1 MSQGPESPETPAR
14 RFTDVAPGQATVIPA
29 GLTVEGDLSCEETL
43 EVGGRIRGP
52 VSVSGLCHLHKD
64 AWVVGEVTAVDAV
77 IEGELEGPLN
87 ATGKVELRASARV
100 RGDIV
105 AASVAL
111 ADGCY
116 FEGHIHMVGGPRAQP
131 TSFHEKR
138 APGSSRS

>member
-1 MSQGPESPETPAR
+1 MPPSPEPPEAPAR
-14 RFTDVAPGQATVIPA
+14 RFTDAPPGKATVIPA
-29 GLTVEGDLSCEETL
+29 GVTVEGELSCDESL
-43 EVGGRIRGP
+43 EVRGRIRGP
-52 VSVSGLCHLHKD
+52 VSVSGLCHLQPS
-64 AWVVGEVTAVDAV
+64 AWVAGEVTAVDAV
-77 IEGELEGPLN
+77 IEGELEGPLD
-87 ATGKVELRASARV
+87 AKGKVELRASARV